1 MHMRSLLTYLLR
13 GAGLALLSLSTPAEA
28 QPTRT
33 PVLVLHGGAG
43 SGWNRAGRYP
53 AFEARVQRAF
63 TAALDSGY
71 GILNRGGTAV
81 EAVEAA
87 VRVMEA
93 SGVFNAG
100 RGAVRTTTGAAELDA
115 ALMDGA
121 TGRAGAIAGL
131 TATKHPISA
140 ARAVMERS
148 AHVFLVGAGAN
159 AFSVEQGLEQVAPE
173 WFDLM
178 REPEHRAYYEALRAW
193 RKQRQEAAP
202 AGGNLNRGPQAD
214 FDVNP
219 AEASGMSNEAHFGTV
234 GAVALDAQ
242 GRLAAATST
251 GGTAA
256 KLPGRVGD
264 VPIIGAGT
272 YADSL
277 VAISCTGHGEYYI
290 RHVVAHSVATRMAY
304 LREPLDR
311 ASRHLI
317 FTVLNEREGAGGL
330 IAVDRNGNVSFPF
343 NTTCMPTAVRRAGQ
357 PDRFDFYRD

>member
-1 MHMRSLLTYLLR
+1 MNRLLTQLLRQAGLSLLT
-13 GAGLALLSLSTPAEA
+13 LATPALA
-28 QPTRT
+28 QPPAR

-43 SGWNRAGRYP
+43 SGWSRADRYP

-71 GILNRGGTAV
+71 AILDRGGPAV
-81 EAVEAA
+81 DAVEAA

-115 ALMDGA
+115 AITDGA

-131 TATKHPISA
+131 TATRHPISA
-140 ARAVMERS
+140 ARAVMDRT
-148 AHVFLVGAGAN
+148 AHVFLVGPGAN
-159 AFSVEQGLEQVAPE
+159 AFSQQQGLEQVGPE

-178 REPEHRAYYEALRAW
+178 REPEHRAYYDALRAW
-193 RKQRQEAAP
+193 RQQRKTSP
-202 AGGNLNRGPQAD
+202 PSGGNLNRGPRAD
-214 FDVNP
+214 FDMNP
-219 AEASGMSNEAHFGTV
+219 AEDAGLRNEAYIGTV

-264 VPIIGAGT
+264 VPVIGAGT

-277 VAISCTGHGEYYI
+277 VAISATGHGEYYI

-311 ASRHLI
+311 ACRHLI

-343 NTTCMPTAVRRAGQ
+343 NTTAMPYAVRRKGRADEIG
-357 PDRFDFYRD
+357 FYRE